1 MTTVVPHAPDGSPE
15 GKLAGKAVFVGGASR
30 NLGALISRT
39 LADAGARVAVHY
51 NSDSSAADA
60 RSVVDAITSRGGEA
74 FPLQADLTEP
84 DQVKR
89 AFDEVADRFGSL
101 YASVNTAGM
110 VIKKPLVEVTPA
122 EYDRMFAVNSKA
134 AFFVM
139 QEAAKRVADGGK
151 ILSVVTS
158 LLAGYTGL
166 YSVYAGSK
174 APVEDFT
181 RALSKELFGR
191 NVSVNTLAPGPMDTG
206 FFYPA
211 ETDESVAYLK
221 SQAMN
226 GELTKIEHIAPWV
239 KFLLTDGWWANGQV
253 FFLNGG
259 FTTR

>member
-1 MTTVVPHAPDGSPE
+1 MATATPIAHTLE
-15 GKLAGKAVFVGGASR
+15 GKAVFVGGASR

-51 NSDSSAADA
+51 NSYSSAKQAQQ
-60 RSVVDAITSRGGEA
+60 VVDDITAAGGEA
-74 FPLQADLTEP
+74 FALQGDLTQPE
-84 DQVKR
+84 QVER
-89 AFDEVADRFGSL
+89 VFDEAVDRFGSL
-101 YASVNTAGM
+101 YASVNTAGT
-110 VIKKPLVEVTPA
+110 VIKKPLSQVTSE

-134 AFFVM
+134 AFLVM
-139 QEAAKRVADGGK
+139 KEAAKRTEDGGK
-151 ILSVVTS
+151 ILTVVTS
-158 LLAGYTGL
+158 LLAAYTGL

-191 NVSVNTLAPGPMDTG
+191 NISVNTIAPGPMDTP

-211 ETDESVAYLK
+211 ETDESVTYLK
-221 SQAMN
+221 SQSMN
-226 GELTKIEHIAPWV
+226 GDLTKIEQIAPWV

-253 FFLNGG
+253 FFVNGG